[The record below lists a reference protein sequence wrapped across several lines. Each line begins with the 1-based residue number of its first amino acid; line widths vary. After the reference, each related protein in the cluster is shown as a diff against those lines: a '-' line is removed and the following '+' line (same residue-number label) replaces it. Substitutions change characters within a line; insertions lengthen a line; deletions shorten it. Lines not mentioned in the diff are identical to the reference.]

1 MITADVVQGF
11 VGSVLAKRFDEASVS
26 PPFHRTLWEL
36 ACSEHPNVAV
46 AAPRGHAKSTAG
58 TLAYGLAEL
67 LFRSSRFCLI
77 VSDTEAQASMFLG
90 AMKAELTENQHL
102 IDLFGLKKNEKGE
115 VALIKDTETDMV
127 VMFEDGHMFR
137 VIAKGAEQKLRGLQ
151 WNGTRPDLILIDD
164 LENDELVMNRD
175 RRVKLKRWFKGALMP
190 AKAPRGK
197 IRYWGTI
204 LHMDSVLEELMPS
217 EFDKWT
223 KRDGLMYYST
233 YPRKTLWK
241 SVKFMAHNEDM
252 TEFLWPERYNK
263 EYFQLLREKYAADGM
278 LDLYS
283 TEYLNKPVDESVAYF
298 KRHDLV
304 GYSLE
309 ERQREEENPRRL
321 TYYCTADLAVSEKER
336 ADYSVFLIAGVD
348 SNKTIHV
355 KEVIRERMDSRE
367 IVDTLIELQR
377 RYDFHAVGIEEM
389 QVSKAIGPFLRE
401 EMQKQNVYL
410 SLYPLSHG
418 GKDKVQRARS
428 IQARMRAKGV
438 RFDTIADWYPAFEDE
453 ILNFPRGKHDDQ
465 VDALAYLGLMLNQLI
480 EAQTDE
486 EVEEEEYA
494 DELRK
499 ASGAAD
505 GRSAITGY

>member
-1 MITADVVQGF
+1 MLTADVVQGF
-11 VGSVLAKRFDEASVS
+11 VGSVLANRFDQASPS
-26 PPFHRTLWEL
+26 PPFHRELWEL
-36 ACSEHPNVAV
+36 ACSDHPNVAI

-67 LFRSSRFCLI
+67 LFRNSRYCLI
-77 VSDTEAQASMFLG
+77 VSDTEAQAALFLG
-90 AMKAELTENQHL
+90 AMKTELLENQNL
-102 IDLFGLKKNEKGE
+102 IELFGLKKNEKGE
-115 VALIKDTETDMV
+115 VALVKDTETDMIV
-127 VMFEDGHMFR
+127 AFDDGKLFR
-137 VIAKGAEQKLRGLQ
+137 VMAKGAEQKLRGLL

-190 AKAPRGK
+190 AKSAKGK

-223 KRDGLMYYST
+223 RREGLKYYST

-241 SVKFMAHNEDM
+241 SVKYMAHNEDM
-252 TEFLWPERYNK
+252 SEFLWPARYDKN
-263 EYFQLLREKYAADGM
+263 FFVLLREKYAQDGM

-283 TEYLNKPVDESVAYF
+283 TEYLNKPVDDSVAYF

-309 ERQREEENPRRL
+309 ERQKEEIKPRRL
-321 TYYCTADLAVSEKER
+321 VYYMTVDLAVSEKQR
-336 ADYSVFLIAGVD
+336 SDYSVFLIAGVD
-348 SNKTIHV
+348 ENKIIHV
-355 KEVIRERMDSRE
+355 KEVIRARMDSRE
-367 IVDTLIELQR
+367 IVDTMLALQR
-377 RYDFHAVGIEEM
+377 RYDLHAIGVEEM

-401 EMQKQNVYL
+401 EMHKTNTFL

-418 GKDKVQRARS
+418 GKDKVARARS

-438 RFDTIADWYPAFEDE
+438 RFDTLADWYPAFEDE
-453 ILNFPRGKHDDQ
+453 ILTFPRGKHDDQ
-465 VDALAYLGLMLNQLI
+465 VDALAYLGLMLDQLI
-480 EAQTDE
+480 EAQTDT

-494 DELRK
+494 NETR
-499 ASGAAD
+499 AAGAASD
-505 GRSAITGY
+505 GRSTVTGY

>member
-1 MITADVVQGF
+1 
-11 VGSVLAKRFDEASVS
+11 
-26 PPFHRTLWEL
+26 
-36 ACSEHPNVAV
+36 
-46 AAPRGHAKSTAG
+46 
-58 TLAYGLAEL
+58 
-67 LFRSSRFCLI
+67 
-77 VSDTEAQASMFLG
+77 MFLG
-90 AMKAELTENQHL
+90 AMKAELMENQSL
-102 IDLFGLKKNEKGE
+102 IELFGLKKNEKGE
-115 VALIKDTETDMV
+115 VALLKDTETDMIV
-127 VMFEDGHMFR
+127 ALEDGHMFR

-164 LENDELVMNRD
+164 LENDELVMNRE

-233 YPRKTLWK
+233 YPRRTLWK
-241 SVKFMAHNEDM
+241 GVKFMAHNEDM

-263 EYFQLLREKYAADGM
+263 DYFTLLREKYAQDGM

-298 KRHDLV
+298 KRPDLV
-304 GYSLE
+304 GYSME
-309 ERQREEENPRRL
+309 ERQREEQNPRRL
-321 TYYCTADLAVSEKER
+321 VYYMTVDLAVSEKER
-336 ADYSVFLIAGVD
+336 ADYSAFLIAGVD
-348 SNKTIHV
+348 ENKIIHV
-355 KEVIRERMDSRE
+355 KEVVRARMDSRE
-367 IVDTLIELQR
+367 IVDTLIALQR
-377 RYDFHAVGIEEM
+377 RYNFQAVGIEEM

-401 EMQKQNVYL
+401 EMLKQNTFL
-410 SLYPLSHG
+410 SLVKLSHG

-438 RFDTIADWYPAFEDE
+438 RFDTTADWYPAFEDE
-453 ILNFPRGKHDDQ
+453 VINFPRGKHDDQ
-465 VDALAYLGLMLNQLI
+465 VDALAYLGLMLDHVI
-480 EAQTDE
+480 EAQTDY

-499 ASGAAD
+499 AGATYD
-505 GRSAITGY
+505 GRSSVTGY

>member
-1 MITADVVQGF
+1 MLTADVVQGF
-11 VGSVLAKRFDEASVS
+11 VGSVLSKRFDQASPS
-26 PPFHRTLWEL
+26 PPFHRELWEL
-36 ACSEHPNVAV
+36 ACSDHPNVAI

-67 LFRSSRFCLI
+67 LFRNSRFCLI

-90 AMKAELTENQHL
+90 AMKAELTENTDL
-102 IDLFGLKKNEKGE
+102 IELFGLKKNEKNE
-115 VALIKDTETDMV
+115 VVLVKDTETDIIV
-127 VMFEDGHMFR
+127 AFEDGHLFR

-175 RRVKLKRWFKGALMP
+175 RRTKLKRWFKGALMP

-223 KRDGLMYYST
+223 VRDGLKYYST
-233 YPRKTLWK
+233 YPRRTLWK
-241 SVKFMAHNEDM
+241 GVKYMAHDEEMEN
-252 TEFLWPERYNK
+252 FLWPARYDK
-263 EYFQLLREKYAADGM
+263 EYFSLLREKYAQDGM

-283 TEYLNKPVDESVAYF
+283 TEYLNKPVDDSVAYF
-298 KRHDLV
+298 KRNDLA
-304 GYSLE
+304 GYSPE
-309 ERQREEENPRRL
+309 ERALREKAPPRL
-321 TYYCTADLAVSEKER
+321 TYYATADLAIAENQR

-348 SNKTIHV
+348 ESKLIHV
-355 KEVIRERMDSRE
+355 VNVIRERMDARE
-367 IVDTLIELQR
+367 IVDTLIALQR
-377 RYDFHAVGIEEM
+377 TYDLQAVGIEEM

-401 EMQKQNVYL
+401 EMLKTGTFL
-410 SLYPLSHG
+410 SLIPMKHG

-428 IQARMRAKGV
+428 VQARMRIKGI
-438 RFDTIADWYPAFEDE
+438 RFDHSADWYPAFEDE
-453 ILNFPRGKHDDQ
+453 VLTFPRGKHDDQ
-465 VDALAYLGLMLNQLI
+465 VDALAYLGLMLDNLV

-486 EVEEEEYA
+486 EVEEEHYL
-494 DELRK
+494 DEVRS
-499 ASGAAD
+499 SGTNAN

>member
-1 MITADVVQGF
+1 MLTADVIQGF
-11 VGSVLAKRFDEASVS
+11 VGSVLAHRFDEASPS
-26 PPFHRTLWEL
+26 PPFHKELWEL
-36 ACSEHPNVAV
+36 ACSDHPNVAV

-67 LFRSSRFCLI
+67 LFRNSRFCLI
-77 VSDTEAQASMFLG
+77 VSDTEAQASLFLS
-90 AMKAELTENQHL
+90 AMKTELVENQHL
-102 IDLFGLKKNEKGE
+102 IELFGLKKNEKGE
-115 VALIKDTETDMV
+115 VALVKDTETDMIV
-127 VMFEDGHMFR
+127 AFDDGHLFR
-137 VIAKGAEQKLRGLQ
+137 VMAKGAEQKLRGLQ
-151 WNGTRPDLILIDD
+151 WNGTRPDLIIIDD

-223 KRDGLMYYST
+223 VREGLKYYST

-241 SVKFMAHNEDM
+241 AVKYMAHNEDM
-252 TEFLWPERYNK
+252 SEFLWPDRYNK
-263 EYFQLLREKYAADGM
+263 DYFLLLREKYAEDGM

-283 TEYLNKPVDESVAYF
+283 TEYLNKPVDETVAYF
-298 KRHDLV
+298 KKHDLI
-304 GYSLE
+304 GYSME
-309 ERQREEENPRRL
+309 ERQREEERPRRL
-321 TYYCTADLAVSEKER
+321 TYYLTVDLAISEKER
-336 ADYSVFLIAGVD
+336 ADYSVFLVAGVD
-348 SNKTIHV
+348 EARTIHI

-367 IVDTLIELQR
+367 MVDLLIALQK

-389 QVSKAIGPFLRE
+389 QVSKAIGPFLQE
-401 EMQKQNVYL
+401 EMLATNTFL
-410 SLYPLSHG
+410 SLYKLSHG

-438 RFDTIADWYPAFEDE
+438 RFDTMADWYPAFEDE
-453 ILNFPRGKHDDQ
+453 ILTFPRGKNDDQ
-465 VDALAYLGLMLNQLI
+465 VDALAYLGLMLDKMV

-494 DELRK
+494 NETR
-499 ASGAAD
+499 AAGATFD
-505 GRSAITGY
+505 GRSRITGY